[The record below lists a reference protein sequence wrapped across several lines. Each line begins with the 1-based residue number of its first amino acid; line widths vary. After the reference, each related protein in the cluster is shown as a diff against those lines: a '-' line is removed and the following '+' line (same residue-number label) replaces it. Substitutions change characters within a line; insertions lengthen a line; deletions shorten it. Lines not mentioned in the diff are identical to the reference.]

1 MARIAVDL
9 IGQGLP
15 LEGALDQLITAL
27 DSDPQ
32 LTLTVVAPTGDVEPV
47 AAERGL
53 LAGGRVRLVDARRG
67 VAPGPDAL
75 REVRARRDSGVRI
88 AARLVRDG
96 QADAM
101 VSLAPL
107 EAVLAAARFTFGL
120 VPGATRAA
128 AAVTLRLGP
137 GGLGPTGRPVILCDA
152 GGSVDVTADELAQFA
167 LVGARL
173 SRARHGVDSPRVGLL
188 SARPALLDPLRRS
201 AGDLLA
207 SLGVDFVG
215 PVTADRLLAG
225 AGAGADVVVTDGFT
239 GDVLLAALGPSIGGA
254 PDEPGRTPGQADTS
268 QPQGGMIV
276 LGVDGTAVRVGD
288 LPVVGPVPPGALP
301 VAVGAA
307 VGAVRAGLAGSVR
320 DAMATLVERRRELA
334 GLS

>member
-9 IGQGLP
+9 VGEGLP
-15 LEGALDQLITAL
+15 PEGALDELITAL
-27 DSDPQ
+27 AGDPQ

-47 AAERGL
+47 AAARGL
-53 LAGGRVRLVDARRG
+53 LSGGRVRLVDARRG

-128 AAVTLRLGP
+128 AAVTLHLSP
-137 GGLGPTGRPVILCDA
+137 GGLGPTGRPVVLCDA

-215 PVTADRLLAG
+215 PVTADRLLT
-225 AGAGADVVVTDGFT
+225 GAGADVVVTDGFT

-254 PDEPGRTPGQADTS
+254 PDGPGRAPGQADTS

-301 VAVGAA
+301 AAVGAA

>member
-9 IGQGLP
+9 VGEGLP
-15 LEGALDQLITAL
+15 PEGALDELITAL
-27 DSDPQ
+27 DGDPQ

-47 AAERGL
+47 AAARGL

-107 EAVLAAARFTFGL
+107 EAILAAARFTFGL

-128 AAVTLRLGP
+128 AAVTLHISP
-137 GGLGPTGRPVILCDA
+137 AGRPVILCDA

-173 SRARHGVDSPRVGLL
+173 SWARHGVDSPRVGLL

-225 AGAGADVVVTDGFT
+225 EGADVVVTDGFT
-239 GDVLLAALGPSIGGA
+239 GDVLLAALGSSNGGA
-254 PDEPGRTPGQADTS
+254 PDEPGRAPGQADTS

-288 LPVVGPVPPGALP
+288 LPVVGPVPPGELP
-301 VAVGAA
+301 AAVGAA

>member
-9 IGQGLP
+9 VGEGLP
-15 LEGALDQLITAL
+15 PEGALDELITAL
-27 DSDPQ
+27 DGDPQ

-47 AAERGL
+47 AAARGL
-53 LAGGRVRLVDARRG
+53 LTGGRVRLVDARRG

-128 AAVTLRLGP
+128 AAVTLHISP
-137 GGLGPTGRPVILCDA
+137 AGRPVILCDA

-167 LVGARL
+167 LAGARL

-215 PVTADRLLAG
+215 PVTADRLLT
-225 AGAGADVVVTDGFT
+225 GAGADVVVTDGFT
-239 GDVLLAALGPSIGGA
+239 GDVLLAALGSSIGGA
-254 PDEPGRTPGQADTS
+254 PDEPGRAPGQADTS

-301 VAVGAA
+301 AAVGAA
-307 VGAVRAGLAGSVR
+307 VGTVRAGLAGSVR